1 MLKAV
6 GVLFIVTGA
15 CGFAIYFS
23 SYLKTHLAQL
33 IEWREIFTQLDNE
46 REYLRLPYAQLLRK
60 TARGKAELFSAILL
74 EVADSMEKRT
84 QTDVS
89 AFWEQAFERRS
100 AQILLK
106 EDEADLLF
114 ALARSLLLE
123 GDHSQVAKL
132 YFMQLEDK
140 ILLAMQ
146 EKKEKQK
153 LYGTVSVLGGL
164 FLVIMLL

>member
-89 AFWEQAFERRS
+89 VFWEQAFERRS

-106 EDEADLLF
+106 EDED
-114 ALARSLLLE
+114 R
-123 GDHSQVAKL
+123 DRR
-132 YFMQLEDK
+132 
-140 ILLAMQ
+140 
-146 EKKEKQK
+146 
-153 LYGTVSVLGGL
+153 GGL
-164 FLVIMLL
+164 VVCIGKEPAVRGRPFTGGKIIFYAVGG

>member
-1 MLKAV
+1 
-6 GVLFIVTGA
+6 
-15 CGFAIYFS
+15 
-23 SYLKTHLAQL
+23 
-33 IEWREIFTQLDNE
+33 
-46 REYLRLPYAQLLRK
+46 
-60 TARGKAELFSAILL
+60 
-74 EVADSMEKRT
+74 MEKRT

-89 AFWEQAFERRS
+89 VFWEQAFERRS